1 MTHDEEGFLTYA
13 TSASE
18 HWYKVIVHLFVILP
32 SCAAYAHTHVVLSA
46 KAIKHYLGYHR
57 LTTVEAHLHPVA
69 ANATYGSK
77 ASRRRSSA
85 SFQGY
90 ITVAPAIRQFSSPA

>member
-1 MTHDEEGFLTYA
+1 MTHDDEGFSTYA

-46 KAIKHYLGYHR
+46 KTIKHYLG
-57 LTTVEAHLHPVA
+57 
-69 ANATYGSK
+69 
-77 ASRRRSSA
+77 
-85 SFQGY
+85 
-90 ITVAPAIRQFSSPA
+90 